1 MGETLFWCILLAL
14 SDGIEHRNLADARRN
29 EGLMT
34 KDDAFPQPDDRFK
47 GVIQTPRMVVHL
59 LRDDGTIPNN
69 DRLPLLVYQGVL
81 NFSDQNP
88 AAVVEALFRANQ
100 WGGLWRD
107 GIYGFH
113 HYHSTAHEVL
123 AICRGKATVQLGG
136 ENGIILSVSPG
147 DVIVIPAGVA
157 HKNLGAS
164 RDFLVVG
171 AYPPGQSWDM
181 NYGKTGERP
190 AADQN
195 VARVPLPK
203 TDPVFGRRGPLI
215 DHWLKQA

>member
-1 MGETLFWCILLAL
+1 
-14 SDGIEHRNLADARRN
+14 
-29 EGLMT
+29 MT
-34 KDDAFPQPDDRFK
+34 KNDAFPQPDDRFK
-47 GVIQTPRMVVHL
+47 GVIQTPRVAVHL
-59 LRDDGTIPNN
+59 LKDDGTIPNN
-69 DRLPLLVYQGVL
+69 DILPLLVYQGAL
-81 NFSDQNP
+81 SLSDQNL

-100 WGGLWRD
+100 WGGSWRD

-123 AICRGKATVQLGG
+123 AICRGKAKVQLGG

-147 DVIVIPAGVA
+147 DVIIIPAGVA

-181 NYGKTGERP
+181 NYGEAGERP
-190 AADQN
+190 SADQN
-195 VARVPLPK
+195 ISRVPRPN

-215 DHWLKQA
+215 DHWLTQD